1 MKAKHIII
9 ALAVASAIG
18 MCNSCQSNPDSPLA
32 VAKQAMTALQ
42 NGDYDSF
49 IDTFQLTETEKSTL
63 SGLIKAMGE
72 EYFGRCG
79 GIESFKFT
87 DTEIGSENASITVH
101 IKYNDGSEGEEILN
115 FVKKDGAWY
124 QKLIN

>member
-9 ALAVASAIG
+9 AVAVAAAIG
-18 MCNSCQSNPDSPLA
+18 MATSCQSNPNSPVA

-42 NGDYDSF
+42 NGDYDTF
-49 IDTFQLTETEKSTL
+49 IDTFNLSETEKNFFG
-63 SGLIKAMGE
+63 GLIKEMGE
-72 EYFGRCG
+72 EYFGHCG

-101 IKYNDGSEGEEILN
+101 IKYNDGSEGDEVLN
-115 FVKKDGAWY
+115 FVKQDGAWY